1 MLVQLSI
8 VEAIVLIIGTF
19 RSDYDYEI
27 EYEYDFR
34 ISNQ

>member
-8 VEAIVLIIGTF
+8 VEAIVRIIGTF